1 MTNDQLKK
9 NVVFE
14 YQKFSNAVL
23 VKRQKKKEEKYCPG
37 DTLWLV
43 TYLNKYWIRA
53 CMGQGLR

>member
-23 VKRQKKKEEKYCPG
+23 VKRQKKKRGKILP
-37 DTLWLV
+37 
-43 TYLNKYWIRA
+43 R
-53 CMGQGLR
+53 